1 MDRPSPQKRCI
12 MDEHNLDRRS
22 FLRGLAGAAVI
33 AAGFSEASAKEPLST
48 QGKTGQNTV
57 TSDIQKYRGL
67 IGALEGFSAT
77 IIREHLALLET
88 YRQKLSE
95 VDSSK
100 RTIDLASANPLACR
114 WRDHVRAWIELRNS
128 VRLHELYFDA
138 LTPKSYKPD
147 QKIAMALQESYGS
160 FDQWWIKFR
169 ATAMAVRAW
178 GALAWDNQVR
188 RPVIFGLDNDSEWPV
203 GLDPLLVVDMAEH
216 AYVLDFIGQ
225 PLAYLDAWLARV
237 NWLVVESR
245 LVRAS
250 EK

>member
-1 MDRPSPQKRCI
+1 

-33 AAGFSEASAKEPLST
+33 VTGLSEAAAEEPSARMAKAG
-48 QGKTGQNTV
+48 QKTV
-57 TSDIQKYRGL
+57 IPDIQKYRGL

-77 IIREHLALLET
+77 IIREHLALLER
-88 YRQKLSE
+88 YRHELSE
-95 VDSSK
+95 VESQN
-100 RTIDLASANPLACR
+100 RTIDLALADPLASR
-114 WRDHVRAWIELRNS
+114 WRNHVLSWIELHNS

-138 LTPKSYKPD
+138 LTPKSVKPG
-147 QKIAMALQESYGS
+147 QKIGKALEESYGS
-160 FDQWWIKFR
+160 FDQWWVKFR

-178 GALAWDNQVR
+178 GVLAWDNQSR
-188 RPVIFGLDNDSEWPV
+188 RLVIFGLDNDSEWSL
-203 GLDPLLVVDMAEH
+203 GLEPLLVVDMAEH

-237 NWLVVESR
+237 NWVLVDSR
-245 LVRAS
+245 LARAS

>member
-1 MDRPSPQKRCI
+1 

-33 AAGFSEASAKEPLST
+33 VTGLSEAAAEEPSARMAKAG
-48 QGKTGQNTV
+48 QKTV
-57 TSDIQKYRGL
+57 IPDIQKYRGL

-77 IIREHLALLET
+77 IIREHLALLER
-88 YRQKLSE
+88 YRHELSE
-95 VDSSK
+95 VESQN
-100 RTIDLASANPLACR
+100 RTIDLALADPLAGR
-114 WRDHVRAWIELRNS
+114 WRNHVLSWIELHNS

-138 LTPKSYKPD
+138 LTPKSVKPG
-147 QKIAMALQESYGS
+147 QKIGKALEESYGS
-160 FDQWWIKFR
+160 FDQWWVKFR

-178 GALAWDNQVR
+178 GVLAWDNQSR
-188 RPVIFGLDNDSEWPV
+188 RLVIFGLDNDSEWSL
-203 GLDPLLVVDMAEH
+203 GLEPLLVVDMAEH

-237 NWLVVESR
+237 NWVLVDSR
-245 LVRAS
+245 LARAS

>member
-1 MDRPSPQKRCI
+1 

-33 AAGFSEASAKEPLST
+33 VTGLSEAAAEEPSARMAKAG
-48 QGKTGQNTV
+48 QKTV
-57 TSDIQKYRGL
+57 IPDIQKYRGL

-77 IIREHLALLET
+77 IIREHLALLER
-88 YRQKLSE
+88 YRHELSE
-95 VDSSK
+95 VESQN
-100 RTIDLASANPLACR
+100 RTIDLALADPLASR
-114 WRDHVRAWIELRNS
+114 WRNHVLSWIELHNS

-138 LTPKSYKPD
+138 LTPKSVKPG
-147 QKIAMALQESYGS
+147 QKIRKALEESFGS

-178 GALAWDNQVR
+178 GVLAWDNQSR
-188 RPVIFGLDNDSEWPV
+188 RLVIFGLDNDSEWSL
-203 GLDPLLVVDMAEH
+203 GLEPLLVVDMAEH

-237 NWLVVESR
+237 NWVLVDSR
-245 LVRAS
+245 LARAS

>member
-1 MDRPSPQKRCI
+1 MDR
-12 MDEHNLDRRS
+12 HNLDRRS

-33 AAGFSEASAKEPLST
+33 AAGLSEASAEEPPVT
-48 QGKTGQNTV
+48 MARAVQNTINP
-57 TSDIQKYRGL
+57 DIQKYRGL

-77 IIREHLALLET
+77 IIREHLALLER

-95 VDSSK
+95 VES
-100 RTIDLASANPLACR
+100 RNQTIDLALANSLAGS
-114 WRDHVRAWIELRNS
+114 WRNHVMARLELRNS

-138 LTPKSYKPD
+138 LTPKSVKPD
-147 QKIAMALQESYGS
+147 QKITKALEESYGS

-178 GALAWDNQVR
+178 GILAWDNQAKR
-188 RPVIFGLDNDSEWPV
+188 AVIFGLDNDSEWPL

-245 LVRAS
+245 LISAL